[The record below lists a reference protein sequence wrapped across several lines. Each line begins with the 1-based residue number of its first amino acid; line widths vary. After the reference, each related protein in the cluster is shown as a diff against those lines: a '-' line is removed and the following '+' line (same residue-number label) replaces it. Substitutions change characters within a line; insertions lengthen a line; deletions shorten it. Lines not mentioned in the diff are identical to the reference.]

1 MILPLQWG
9 SESNIVTVY
18 FLPRLSVGV
27 QMKKWIFGIVI
38 LFGFAGCR
46 AQESRP
52 FPNAPAISVWM
63 AAYSRRLK
71 SMGRLPPGP
80 RDRVRVRV

>member
-1 MILPLQWG
+1 MILPFQWG
-9 SESNIVTVY
+9 NESNIVTEY

-38 LFGFAGCR
+38 LFGLAGCR

-52 FPNAPAISVWM
+52 FPNAPAIKRLDGSLFT
-63 AAYSRRLK
+63 AAEID
-71 SMGRLPPGP
+71 GT
-80 RDRVRVRV
+80 